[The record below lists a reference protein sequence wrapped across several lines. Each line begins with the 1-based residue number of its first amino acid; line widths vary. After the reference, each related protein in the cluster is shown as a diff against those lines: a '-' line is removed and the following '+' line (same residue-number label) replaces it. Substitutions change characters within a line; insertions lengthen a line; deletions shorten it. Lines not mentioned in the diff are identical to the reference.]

1 MWGGGL
7 VVGCEVVEGGG
18 LVVGSKVVVVVG
30 GGLVVGSEVVV
41 GGDIVTG
48 SCVILGG
55 RVLDSSVVLGGLLV
69 SGGAL
74 GAGLVV
80 EESEKKYIVVLTQPL
95 TVSKP
100 REAFLGN
107 ASQLEV
113 IFLHSWAIVQSINQS
128 FFVT

>member
-1 MWGGGL
+1 M
-7 VVGCEVVEGGG
+7 
-18 LVVGSKVVVVVG
+18 
-30 GGLVVGSEVVV
+30 
-41 GGDIVTG
+41 
-48 SCVILGG
+48 
-55 RVLDSSVVLGGLLV
+55 
-69 SGGAL
+69 
-74 GAGLVV
+74 

-95 TVSKP
+95 TVIRKP